1 MISSWHR
8 RAPMQH
14 AMPSCPVAQPH
25 SLAAAWVGIFSARLR
40 IGKPKPQPQTR
51 SPTLGKS
58 RSFVAAGA
66 ADWASE
72 TSSVRGVR
80 VQDEISA
87 PSKRTP
93 AQRAMGGGLGGV
105 SGNSSW
111 LRGLDAYS
119 RHKKFINDYV
129 LSYGKERTDRYGVCR
144 GGGGHAFMFPPC
156 LFIISSQPLDKTA
169 HHPPCARHWY
179 RSNGLGLW
187 VSVDG
192 GCRESIKQS

>member
-1 MISSWHR
+1 MPPPRNSLT
-8 RAPMQH
+8 H
-14 AMPSCPVAQPH
+14 ADA
-25 SLAAAWVGIFSARLR
+25 
-40 IGKPKPQPQTR
+40 
-51 SPTLGKS
+51 S

-80 VQDEISA
+80 VQDEVSA
-87 PSKRTP
+87 PTRHAP

-129 LSYGKERTDRYGVCR
+129 LSYG
-144 GGGGHAFMFPPC
+144 
-156 LFIISSQPLDKTA
+156 
-169 HHPPCARHWY
+169 
-179 RSNGLGLW
+179 
-187 VSVDG
+187 
-192 GCRESIKQS
+192 